1 MVGDVVREVWRLFL
15 GRFWRT
21 LLIVALLLAPL
32 ELAVELIDPGLAE
45 DDWWLWV
52 ATTVALTLIAFPWA
66 FGAVVHDVAAGD
78 RMPTGAY
85 VRTAGR
91 LPDLA
96 ISALVTTVGILLGT
110 IALVVPG
117 LLVMARWAVIVPLI
131 VLEGASWRRALARS
145 NELVRGRTW
154 SVVGIFV
161 AITLIGIALV
171 APPVALGYLALGGVI
186 GAWLAT
192 VAIDSV
198 FIALYAFAPFVL
210 YRRLQSEPVAGSS
223 NGRTLGSGPSS
234 LGSNPS
240 PAA

>member
-1 MVGDVVREVWRLFL
+1 VVREVVGEVWRLFRA
-15 GRFWRT
+15 RFWRT
-21 LLIVALLLAPL
+21 LIIIALLLAPL
-32 ELAVELIDPGLAE
+32 ELAVELVDPGLAE

-52 ATTVALTLIAFPWA
+52 ATTAALTLVAFPWV

-78 RMPTGAY
+78 RMPTDSYA
-85 VRTAGR
+85 RTARR

-110 IALVVPG
+110 IALIVPG
-117 LLVMARWAVIVPLI
+117 MLLMARWALIVPLI

-154 SVVGIFV
+154 TVVGIFA
-161 AITLIGIALV
+161 AITVIGVALV
-171 APPVALGYLALGGVI
+171 APPVAVGYYVLGGVI

-198 FIALYAFAPFVL
+198 FIALYAFAPIVL
-210 YRRLQSEPVAGSS
+210 YRRLA
-223 NGRTLGSGPSS
+223 T
-234 LGSNPS
+234 
-240 PAA
+240 

>member
-1 MVGDVVREVWRLFL
+1 VVREVVGEVWRLFRS
-15 GRFWRT
+15 RFWRT

-32 ELAVELIDPGLAE
+32 ELAVELIDPSLAE

-52 ATTVALTLIAFPWA
+52 ATTAALTLIAFPWV
-66 FGAVVHDVAAGD
+66 FGAVVHDVVAED
-78 RMPTGAY
+78 RMPTDAY
-85 VRTAGR
+85 ARTAGR

-110 IALVVPG
+110 VALVVPG
-117 LLVMARWAVIVPLI
+117 LLLMARWAVIVPLI

-154 SVVGIFV
+154 SVVGIFA
-161 AITLIGIALV
+161 AITVLGLALV
-171 APPVALGYLALGGVI
+171 TLPVALGYYVLEGVI

-198 FIALYAFAPFVL
+198 FIALYAFAPVVL
-210 YRRLQSEPVAGSS
+210 YRKLTA
-223 NGRTLGSGPSS
+223 
-234 LGSNPS
+234 
-240 PAA
+240 

>member
-1 MVGDVVREVWRLFL
+1 VVREVVAEVWRLFRS
-15 GRFWRT
+15 RFWRT

-32 ELAVELIDPGLAE
+32 ELAVELIDPSLAE

-52 ATTVALTLIAFPWA
+52 ATTAALTLIAFPWV
-66 FGAVVHDVAAGD
+66 FGAVVQDVAAGD
-78 RMPTGAY
+78 RMPAEAY
-85 VRTAGR
+85 ARTAGR

-117 LLVMARWAVIVPLI
+117 LLLMARWAVIVPLI
-131 VLEGASWRRALARS
+131 VLEGTSWRQALARS

-154 SVVGIFV
+154 SVVAIFV
-161 AITLIGIALV
+161 AITLIGVVLV
-171 APPVALGYLALGGVI
+171 ALPVALGYFVLGGVI

-198 FIALYAFAPFVL
+198 FIALYAFAPVVL
-210 YRRLQSEPVAGSS
+210 YRKL
-223 NGRTLGSGPSS
+223 
-234 LGSNPS
+234 
-240 PAA
+240 AA